1 MDLTRTAEYTLHLRH
16 RHSDGEWSDLEAR
29 PDHDPS
35 AHDPER
41 EWGSGTLY
49 VCKSCDEQV
58 FVQPESDPSD
68 AGE

>member
-1 MDLTRTAEYTLHLRH
+1 MVLPRTAEYTLHLRH
-16 RHSDGEWSDLEAR
+16 RHGDGTWSDLEPR
-29 PDHDPS
+29 PDDPA

-49 VCKSCDEQV
+49 VCRNCDDQV

-68 AGE
+68 AGA